1 MSGVPNLEEQLIERS
16 KLQRPHRTDADL
28 APRRSVVGTWR
39 AAAARGNLFAVDSAE
54 FDHAVIHIDDWRA
67 YNDFYARV
75 LGAEIVENPE
85 GAANPLGAW
94 AYRFGGQ
101 QVNVHGPWPGRTT
114 PCCPP
119 PLNEVGRGDLAF
131 RTTRTSDENV
141 AWLLSQ
147 HVTIEAGPT
156 RRFGSRGWG
165 TSVYCR
171 DPSGNGIELIA
182 YGDAPKP

>member
-1 MSGVPNLEEQLIERS
+1 VLS
-16 KLQRPHRTDADL
+16 
-28 APRRSVVGTWR
+28 R
-39 AAAARGNLFAVDSAE
+39 ASEDRGIVFAVDSAE

-67 YNDFYARV
+67 CNDFYARV

-85 GAANPLGAW
+85 VAANPLGAW

-119 PLNEVGRGDLAF
+119 PLNEVGRSDLAF

-182 YGDAPKP
+182 YEDAPKP